1 MEFHYL
7 LCKTYL
13 RHETI
18 YIILRISKSS
28 AVKKEKPCDMT
39 LRLSLTREFSYGN
52 YYPRKSKVDFFACWL
67 WKTHLSNLDYVAMKN
82 TASMSKEVI
91 FIYHFHTHNIFSSF
105 MSG

>member
-52 YYPRKSKVDFFACWL
+52 YYPRKSKVDFFACCL

-82 TASMSKEVI
+82 TVSMSKEVI